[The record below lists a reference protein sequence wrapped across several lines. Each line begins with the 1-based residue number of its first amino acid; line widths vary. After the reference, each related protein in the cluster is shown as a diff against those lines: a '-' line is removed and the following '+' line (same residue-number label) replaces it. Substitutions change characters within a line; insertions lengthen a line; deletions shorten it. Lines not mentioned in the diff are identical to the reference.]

1 MGQLPQ
7 LGARLF
13 PFKRGLNHA
22 YWAPNAWALVT
33 AFDRICVQCKS
44 YLEACNYIFSGSDA
58 DVKLFGG
65 DLKLKAEAI
74 ASSSRGLV
82 GDTSFAFLP
91 DVQPIH
97 TFAIT
102 LVLQSVRR
110 LPKLPVGHTKPNH
123 LPAIDLP
130 LQALENTHVQVF
142 PVFLDPLWLRFV
154 HVWVARA

>member
-1 MGQLPQ
+1 MSQNEGRDPNGILNIPIPIGGLDVKRFLSLANVVIAVFVLSLGPFLLMGQLPQ

-33 AFDRICVQCKS
+33 AFDRICVQCKF
-44 YLEACNYIFSGSDA
+44 YLKTRRSPSNDKSILDS

-82 GDTSFAFLP
+82 GDTSFAVLP
-91 DVQPIH
+91 DIKPIH

-102 LVLQSVRR
+102 LVLQSVR
-110 LPKLPVGHTKPNH
+110 
-123 LPAIDLP
+123 
-130 LQALENTHVQVF
+130 
-142 PVFLDPLWLRFV
+142 
-154 HVWVARA
+154 